1 MSGQR
6 GWAQAR
12 LGERAPGRSAGSERF
27 SRVTVTDDWMV
38 TNPKAIPLAP
48 KDYPEVA
55 GVEVADEAV
64 PETYPENYLDWVKA
78 FQEFKAS

>member
-12 LGERAPGRSAGSERF
+12 LDERAPGRSAGSDQPEGDP
-27 SRVTVTDDWMV
+27 TG
-38 TNPKAIPLAP
+38 PA

-64 PETYPENYLDWVKA
+64 PETYPENYLDWVKV